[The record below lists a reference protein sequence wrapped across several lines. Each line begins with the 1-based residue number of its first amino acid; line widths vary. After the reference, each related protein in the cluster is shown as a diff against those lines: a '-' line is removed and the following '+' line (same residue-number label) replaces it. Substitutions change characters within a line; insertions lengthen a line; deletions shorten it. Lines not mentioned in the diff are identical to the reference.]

1 MGVFNETIFPL
12 TRVGYEMITANSC
25 PTSARGIIVKYK
37 KSSCFGGFRGVRGT
51 PRAPCLKMRENL

>member
-25 PTSARGIIVKYK
+25 PTSARGIVVKYK
-37 KSSCFGGFRGVRGT
+37 KAHALADLEACGEHPVHL
-51 PRAPCLKMRENL
+51 A